1 MRGICVFF
9 VSALLCGGVLYAQS
23 DEEEQNLIIE
33 IIVED
38 DADQAAVDEADE
50 ERLAVEE
57 AIDAMEEELIVEELI
72 EAMEEELVVEEL
84 IEAMEEDLAAEE
96 PAEDGAD
103 QVAVE
108 EPAENDADQ
117 VAVEEPAEDGAD
129 QVAAEEPAENDA
141 DQVAAEEPVE
151 GDADQVAV
159 EEPVEGE
166 ADQVAA
172 DKAVEETVD
181 QPTAET
187 AINEARTQLT
197 WAKQVDSQKWY
208 PEELEQ
214 ANKYYESA
222 VTAYDAS
229 DWNTAYKAASQALS
243 NLAQIAEPPA
253 SEMPAAPA
261 QYVIRPWDEFGNCF
275 WNIAK
280 FFYGD
285 PRQWPVIYR
294 ANKDKLPDSNNPNLV
309 KVGTVIDLPQI
320 GSEIRSGVWDSG
332 KSYGK

>member
-33 IIVED
+33 ITVED
-38 DADQAAVDEADE
+38 DADQAAAEEPVEDDADQLAVDEAVEAGE

-57 AIDAMEEELIVEELI
+57 AIDAMEEELIVEEII
-72 EAMEEELVVEEL
+72 EAMEEELIVEEL
-84 IEAMEEDLAAEE
+84 IEAIEAMEEELAAEE
-96 PAEDGAD
+96 SAEGY
-103 QVAVE
+103 
-108 EPAENDADQ
+108 
-117 VAVEEPAEDGAD
+117 
-129 QVAAEEPAENDA
+129 A

-151 GDADQVAV
+151 DSAN
-159 EEPVEGE
+159 
-166 ADQVAA
+166 QVAA

-181 QPTAET
+181 QPTAE
-187 AINEARTQLT
+187 AAVNEARTQLT

-243 NLAQIAEPPA
+243 NLAQIAEPPT
-253 SEMPAAPA
+253 SETPATPA

-280 FFYGD
+280 FFYGN

-332 KSYGK
+332 KSYGR